1 MGKRFGKGG
10 NAASSSG
17 GEGGLSDEELKALAD
32 KTSFS
37 LENVKDFHEVKDL
50 LVHKLPLSENS
61 CFCKYSHNQCQDSY
75 SACPVFHERLPGWP
89 DVKGEDERDVCNHGF
104 QEQGQPT

>member
-10 NAASSSG
+10 NAASRSG

-37 LENVKDFHEVKDL
+37 LQK
-50 LVHKLPLSENS
+50 
-61 CFCKYSHNQCQDSY
+61 
-75 SACPVFHERLPGWP
+75 
-89 DVKGEDERDVCNHGF
+89 
-104 QEQGQPT
+104 

>member
-17 GEGGLSDEELKALAD
+17 GEGGLSDEELKALAE

-50 LVHKLPLSENS
+50 LVH
-61 CFCKYSHNQCQDSY
+61 
-75 SACPVFHERLPGWP
+75 
-89 DVKGEDERDVCNHGF
+89 
-104 QEQGQPT
+104 